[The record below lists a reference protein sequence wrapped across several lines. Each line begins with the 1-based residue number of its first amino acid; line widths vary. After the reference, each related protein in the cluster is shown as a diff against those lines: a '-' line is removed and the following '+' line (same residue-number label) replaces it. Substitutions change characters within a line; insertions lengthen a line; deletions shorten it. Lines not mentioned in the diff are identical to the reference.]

1 MTNVT
6 NVTAESGNAR
16 PQSQQGS
23 EHTNRWI
30 KHFSRLGYLTIGV
43 VYLIVGVLAAQAAF
57 GTGGETTGSSGAL
70 HEIISQP
77 FGRFLLGI
85 TAIGLAGYA
94 LWRVVQG
101 LIDADN
107 RGSDAHGI
115 GARIGYVISGI
126 IYGGLAWTA
135 TQMVLGNGGGGGN
148 STQDWTARLMEQP
161 FGVWLVGIAGAIVI
175 GTGIYQIYKG
185 ITAKFREKLH
195 LAEMS
200 QNEQSLATKVG
211 QFGLSS
217 RGLVLGLI
225 GIFLIQAALQANPNQ
240 AKGLGSTLQELTQHP
255 AGPWLLGVVAIGLV
269 AYGVFMAFM
278 GRYRRMNL
286 S

>member
-1 MTNVT
+1 MANASTNAGKVKRHTQNQET
-6 NVTAESGNAR
+6 NDQANVWVKR
-16 PQSQQGS
+16 
-23 EHTNRWI
+23 
-30 KHFSRLGYLTIGV
+30 FSRLGYVTIGI
-43 VYLIVGVLAAQAAF
+43 VYLIVGVLAAQAAL

-115 GARIGYVISGI
+115 GTRIGYVISGG

-135 TQMVLGNGGGGGN
+135 TQMVLGNGGGN
-148 STQDWTARLMEQP
+148 SDSTQDWTALLMAQP

-175 GTGIYQIYKG
+175 GMGSHQIYKG
-185 ITAKFREKLH
+185 LTVKFREKLR

-200 QNEQSLATKVG
+200 PQEQTWTIRAG
-211 QFGLSS
+211 RFGLSA
-217 RGLVLGLI
+217 RGVVLGLI
-225 GIFLIQAALQANPNQ
+225 GVFLTQAALQANPNQ
-240 AKGLGSTLQELTQHP
+240 AKGLGRTLQELTQHP
-255 AGPWLLGVVAIGLV
+255 AGPWLLGIVAVGLV